1 MIITR
6 KIEIYVHE
14 TDKQLKKNFMQ
25 TLYGWRDAVR
35 RSANLIVSHKFVQQN
50 VRDFMYLQEDVRERF
65 KVVNEKTGKETVKYH
80 VSDTLEKGP
89 GMSEQ
94 NITYRLV
101 SSILKGKVPSDIYTC
116 LNQNVSKTFKET
128 VTDINKGEVT
138 LRSYKNNIPIPFSAG
153 AIANIH
159 QADDGR
165 YYFTLFGV
173 PFACMLGRDRSNN
186 RVIIDRCISGEYKIC
201 SSSIAFQKATD
212 RETGKKKQKL
222 FLYLCVDM
230 PKTEVKLDAKKKMYC
245 YLGLEY
251 PLQYNCESEVKGIDD
266 TGVKWQTIGT
276 KEEFLYRRTQIQAAM
291 RRCQIN
297 CRWTKGGKGRKRKLQ
312 ALDRFEEKEKNYVTT
327 RLHTYSRELINRAV
341 KNRCATIILVDQ
353 EEREQKA
360 KEDNQRGEPFVLRN
374 WSYYGLKTMIA
385 YKARMVGIEVIAPKE
400 KKSDLS
406 DIETE

>member
-1 MIITR
+1 
-6 KIEIYVHE
+6 
-14 TDKQLKKNFMQ
+14 
-25 TLYGWRDAVR
+25 
-35 RSANLIVSHKFVQQN
+35 
-50 VRDFMYLQEDVRERF
+50 
-65 KVVNEKTGKETVKYH
+65 
-80 VSDTLEKGP
+80 
-89 GMSEQ
+89 
-94 NITYRLV
+94 
-101 SSILKGKVPSDIYTC
+101 
-116 LNQNVSKTFKET
+116 
-128 VTDINKGEVT
+128 
-138 LRSYKNNIPIPFSAG
+138 
-153 AIANIH
+153 
-159 QADDGR
+159 
-165 YYFTLFGV
+165 
-173 PFACMLGRDRSNN
+173 
-186 RVIIDRCISGEYKIC
+186 
-201 SSSIAFQKATD
+201 
-212 RETGKKKQKL
+212 
-222 FLYLCVDM
+222 
-230 PKTEVKLDAKKKMYC
+230 MYC

-276 KEEFLYRRTQIQAAM
+276 KEEFIYHRTQIQAAM

-360 KEDNQRGEPFVLRN
+360 KDYNQRGEPFVLRN

-385 YKARMVGIEVIAPKE
+385 YKARMVGIEVITPKE